1 MKGDPDISDLF
12 LYGRLNYYAAT
23 DSAYQDKQPLYLA
36 EADTIFAQVAAKVP
50 DNYLGTSG
58 VPVLI
63 LCVILKQLRDWQSL
77 IMRLH

>member
-36 EADTIFAQVAAKVP
+36 EADTIWEIF
-50 DNYLGTSG
+50 G